1 VIILFV
7 FLAAIAF
14 ALARGGRLANLA
26 NIRLRFFYLLFA
38 PLVLQLLAF
47 SPFGANLPRGVPYI
61 YLCSLL
67 VGGIVVWF
75 NRSLPGFPLLFAGL
89 LCNLLV
95 ITLNGGFM
103 PVSMAARA
111 VAGQTPFSGVYNN
124 VTAMTSGTLLWFLA
138 DLIPLPGWLPLS
150 NVFSLGDVLIT
161 LGGTIFI
168 LRTLLTAERQ
178 PATSSIIQEQ
188 SAAEA

>member
-1 VIILFV
+1 MIILFV

-14 ALARGGRLANLA
+14 ALVRGGRLANLA

-61 YLCSLL
+61 YLSSLL
-67 VGGIVVWF
+67 VGGVVVWF
-75 NRSLPGFPLLFAGL
+75 NRS
-89 LCNLLV
+89 
-95 ITLNGGFM
+95 
-103 PVSMAARA
+103 
-111 VAGQTPFSGVYNN
+111 
-124 VTAMTSGTLLWFLA
+124 
-138 DLIPLPGWLPLS
+138 LPGWLPLS

>member
-14 ALARGGRLANLA
+14 ALVRGGRLANLA

-103 PVSMAARA
+103 PVKITY
-111 VAGQTPFSGVYNN
+111 VWDENGQTKSNEHIAKTP
-124 VTAMTSGTLLWFLA
+124 A
-138 DLIPLPGWLPLS
+138 DSYVIKCGPS
-150 NVFSLGDVLIT
+150 TVCKSVSL
-161 LGGTIFI
+161 
-168 LRTLLTAERQ
+168 E
-178 PATSSIIQEQ
+178 IQ
-188 SAAEA
+188 